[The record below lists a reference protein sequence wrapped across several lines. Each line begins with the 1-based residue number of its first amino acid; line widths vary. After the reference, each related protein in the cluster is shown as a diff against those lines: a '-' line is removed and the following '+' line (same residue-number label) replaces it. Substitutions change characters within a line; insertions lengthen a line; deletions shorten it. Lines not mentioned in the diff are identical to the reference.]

1 MGCSMLPCHSPAAG
15 VCSNNLIVISDEEL
29 SFIYYGFPHSSVGKE
44 SACNARDLGSNPGWG
59 RSAGEGIKLLT
70 PVFWP
75 GEFHRLYASLLAQLV
90 KSPPSMQCGRPGFD
104 PCVGKIPWRREQ
116 LPTPVFWPGEFH
128 RLYSS

>member
-1 MGCSMLPCHSPAAG
+1 M
-15 VCSNNLIVISDEEL
+15 N
-29 SFIYYGFPHSSVGKE
+29 IYIYICGFPDSSVGKE
-44 SACNARDLGSNPGWG
+44 SACNAGDPGSNPGWG

-104 PCVGKIPWRREQ
+104 SCVGKIPWRREQ

-128 RLYSS
+128 RLYSSWGYKESDMPKQLSLANIRNVNVCT